1 MNRYESTFD
10 TMTTPTKQPVGRPVT
25 KEPPLKPDFLTVDVG
40 PSDSIGDVS
49 RRAVKLADSKKCP
62 VRFTFQG
69 IEVQA
74 LPDEDEW
81 DPGNRWFA
89 AKKKGVA
96 S

>member
-1 MNRYESTFD
+1 MS
-10 TMTTPTKQPVGRPVT
+10 TTPNPVGRPVT
-25 KEPPLKPDFLTVDVG
+25 KEPPVKPEHLTVEVG

-49 RRAVKLADSKKCP
+49 RRAVKLADAKQCP

-69 IEVQA
+69 IHVEA
-74 LPDEDEW
+74 LPDEDVW
-81 DPGNRWFA
+81 DPANRWFA